1 MTCCL
6 IDADIIRYQVGFSAQ
21 FLSEDGETAV
31 RDAEYACSLL
41 DELVRDIEIA
51 CEADEPSVLYMT
63 DDLYL
68 NKLLNKRRKRGGLD
82 LLPFVPNFRY
92 DVATSRPYKERTGTK
107 PFHYKNLTAH
117 ILDHYETKIVGGIE
131 ADDALC
137 IDGYK
142 NDNVVICSRD
152 KDLRQVEG
160 THFSWECGKQRE
172 WGPFK
177 VEGLGHIERK
187 EKGGLF
193 GYGPMFFYAQM
204 ITGDV
209 VDSIPGL
216 PRGGPALAEKLLKG
230 CSTEQ
235 QMFRAVS
242 EAYTEKLGDGWEDYF
257 EEQARL
263 LWMIREVDDN
273 GLPKHWEWPT
283 NSIPVGEG

>member
-1 MTCCL
+1 MRCL
-6 IDADIIRYQVGFSAQ
+6 IDADVLRYECGFASQ
-21 FLSEDGETAV
+21 FVNENGEEVV
-31 RDAEYACSLL
+31 RDADFACHIL
-41 DELVRDIEIA
+41 DERVRDIEIA
-51 CEADEPSVLYMT
+51 CEADEPSILYMT

-68 NKLLNKRRKRGGLD
+68 NSRVNRKRKREGLD
-82 LLPFVPNFRY
+82 PLPFIPNFRY
-92 DVATSRPYKERTGTK
+92 DVAVSRPYKERTGKK

-117 ILDHYETKIVGGIE
+117 ILDHYETRVVGGIE

-142 NDNVVICSRD
+142 QRGIVICSRD
-152 KDLRQVEG
+152 KDLRQVPAI
-160 THFSWECGKQRE
+160 HYSWECGKQRE
-172 WGPFK
+172 WGPFRVK
-177 VEGLGHIERK
+177 GLGHIEK
-187 EKGGLF
+187 KVKGGIF

-204 ITGDV
+204 IVGDV

-216 PRGGPALAEKLLKG
+216 PKGGPVLAEKLLKG

-242 EAYTEKLGDGWEDYF
+242 EAYAEKLGEGWEDYF

-263 LWMIREVDDN
+263 LWMIREVDEN

-283 NSIPVGEG
+283 DSVPVGED